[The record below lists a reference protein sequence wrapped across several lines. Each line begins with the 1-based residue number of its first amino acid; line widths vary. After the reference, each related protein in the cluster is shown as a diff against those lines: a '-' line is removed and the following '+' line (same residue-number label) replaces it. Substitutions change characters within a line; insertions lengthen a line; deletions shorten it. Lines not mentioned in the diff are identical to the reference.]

1 MPLIIFWRYESLNC
15 IHVLQKPCKYYKN
28 QGHKNKLEKINKIRI
43 IKTFHSYARPKIYD
57 TRYLVKFRSKT
68 T

>member
-1 MPLIIFWRYESLNC
+1 MIIKLKEKKIMPLIIFWHYDSLNC

-43 IKTFHSYARPKIYD
+43 IKTFHSYARPK
-57 TRYLVKFRSKT
+57 S
-68 T
+68 